1 VTPLT
6 LALTRPRGALFG
18 PARGTGNLAPNKFTF
33 AHSVFFGPFS
43 SIRQMTQIIIFSRE
57 HERGSNIH
65 FVVLLVVLVVL
76 VLVGAL
82 LKFSKRTLGGATDL
96 LKILLSF

>member
-43 SIRQMTQIIIFSRE
+43 SIRQMTQVIIFSR
-57 HERGSNIH
+57 ERGSNIH